1 MADDVHDGSIHLM
14 RTGTLFH
21 LTTEVHHQTLGTETV
36 STRWEKK
43 KKVKISLQD
52 VYMIMCFV
60 SSSEPVEVRVL
71 QEEFWSWP
79 LTPVFWTWPAVTS
92 DLNLVSPD
100 YFEPLW
106 NFWPHLKQLV
116 AVRTHSLLM
125 SDPPQRW
132 YPNLCRLTCHG
143 QLPGLALSPPTILV
157 LSGGRPHTGRK

>member
-1 MADDVHDGSIHLM
+1 MMCTMVRFTSWELELCFIW
-14 RTGTLFH
+14 RPRYTTRPSVPELFQRG
-21 LTTEVHHQTLGTETV
+21 E
-36 STRWEKK
+36 RKK
-43 KKVKISLQD
+43 KYVKISLQD
-52 VYMIMCFV
+52 VYTIMCFV